1 MAALYSSSFG
11 SQSRASSL
19 QTHYGSRAP
28 EQRAHARATAA
39 IDDCRIKNAAVFNA
53 QGITLRRPNLQSGR
67 PVADVVKLVLVD
79 AISTDR
85 GGVGAA
91 RRNKIPAWSRRMGH
105 SPIAGSVPRPIPDRY
120 RRVQHG
126 CLLLSR

>member
-1 MAALYSSSFG
+1 RRPDHRGSESATKGHGMAAGKCAPTSGGGFDRRRNQAGRENCEETGRNSNGHRKLLPTPLWSHFISDSFG

-53 QGITLRRPNLQSGR
+53 QGITLRRPNLQSG
-67 PVADVVKLVLVD
+67 
-79 AISTDR
+79 DR
-85 GGVGAA
+85 
-91 RRNKIPAWSRRMGH
+91 SLM
-105 SPIAGSVPRPIPDRY
+105 
-120 RRVQHG
+120 
-126 CLLLSR
+126 